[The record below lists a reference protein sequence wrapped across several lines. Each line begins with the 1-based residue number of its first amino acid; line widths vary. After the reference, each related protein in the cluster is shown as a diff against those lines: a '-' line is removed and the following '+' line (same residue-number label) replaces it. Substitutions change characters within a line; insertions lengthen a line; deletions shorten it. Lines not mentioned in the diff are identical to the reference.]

1 LQESAA
7 SDAPRLFIFVRA
19 ASREAA
25 AGAWVGN
32 GLELCDRDGAI
43 LSLFG
48 EEHTE
53 ADAADGW
60 LAFSRRLPKG
70 FYRLRWVDPSG
81 SRAIALHLFDRW
93 DTQVFVP
100 FDRRPWVEHASILL
114 PGRGEPFDP
123 DSPDAQGTDMGLL
136 GLRLGRD
143 LVPSEVRRQLLG
155 GKFHNPMLGLIGA
168 HLLLMS
174 PRPNR
179 STVAMV
185 LGNLFDLLGRVPD
198 TRALEWG
205 AWQRFGGERPPRQT
219 FDEPPMLRAGLRAVI
234 DADADV
240 GGLVPAEGI
249 LSWISRYQRTD
260 SAWTTWSPPVQTHA
274 RPREEHPARPYVL
287 PDQQD
292 IVFLDTKEDLDLSRA
307 PSAVRRATHGRSRD
321 LELALDALR
330 GSDAWSGLGAS
341 LVTPAANRPVDALR
355 RQLER
360 LDLSATVAKSLSPG
374 TASVGTAT
382 IGPSLSVALPPD
394 EANAEEDSSAWI
406 DNLVNEAIATA
417 RRTGRELDV
426 ADLARAAGL
435 PRAVIED
442 RIAALHR

>member
-1 LQESAA
+1 
-7 SDAPRLFIFVRA
+7 
-19 ASREAA
+19 
-25 AGAWVGN
+25 
-32 GLELCDRDGAI
+32 
-43 LSLFG
+43 
-48 EEHTE
+48 
-53 ADAADGW
+53 
-60 LAFSRRLPKG
+60 
-70 FYRLRWVDPSG
+70 
-81 SRAIALHLFDRW
+81 
-93 DTQVFVP
+93 
-100 FDRRPWVEHASILL
+100 
-114 PGRGEPFDP
+114 
-123 DSPDAQGTDMGLL
+123 
-136 GLRLGRD
+136 
-143 LVPSEVRRQLLG
+143 
-155 GKFHNPMLGLIGA
+155 
-168 HLLLMS
+168 
-174 PRPNR
+174 
-179 STVAMV
+179 
-185 LGNLFDLLGRVPD
+185 
-198 TRALEWG
+198 
-205 AWQRFGGERPPRQT
+205 
-219 FDEPPMLRAGLRAVI
+219 
-234 DADADV
+234 
-240 GGLVPAEGI
+240 
-249 LSWISRYQRTD
+249 
-260 SAWTTWSPPVQTHA
+260 
-274 RPREEHPARPYVL
+274 VL